1 MEEKGKNMEHI
12 LKLQPKYFDYINTG
26 TKKIELRLYDE
37 KRQKIN
43 IGDTIIF
50 KKEPELEINIKAK
63 VIGLLIYNSFDEIVK
78 DFNIEILA
86 DKEMSKEKLLNDLEK
101 YYSLDKQ
108 SKFGVVGIK
117 IEKQYLFRKLKK
129 N

>member
-1 MEEKGKNMEHI
+1 MEHT

-26 TKKIELRLYDE
+26 TKRIELRLYDE

-50 KKEPELEINIKAK
+50 KREPELEINLKAK
-63 VIGLLIYNSFDEIVK
+63 VIGLLIYNSFDELVK

-86 DKEMSKEKLLNDLEK
+86 DKTMTKEELLNDLEE
-101 YYSLDKQ
+101 YHTLDKQ
-108 SKFGVVGIK
+108 SKYGVVGIK
-117 IEKQYLFRKLKK
+117 IEK
-129 N
+129 

>member
-1 MEEKGKNMEHI
+1 MEHI

-26 TKKIELRLYDE
+26 TKRIELRLYDE

-50 KKEPELEINIKAK
+50 KKEPELEINIKTK
-63 VIGLLIYNSFDEIVK
+63 VIELLRYNSFSELVD
-78 DFNIEILA
+78 DLNIEILA
-86 DKEMSKEKLLNDLEK
+86 DKEMTKEELLNDLEK
-101 YYSLDKQ
+101 YYTLDKQ

-117 IEKQYLFRKLKK
+117 IEK
-129 N
+129 